1 MFCSMLLFKW
11 TKFMPSVYIVRSRVC
26 KNRSVNCVKIES
38 KYTPWVLINALQ
50 QYRLA
55 FPHVQILHVPFS
67 LSSTCSCREE
77 QACKTTQHCHEAWL
91 VKVQLPRGTFPSKA
105 FAQRRLFSLTL
116 GRLGTGY
123 LQHFGCKR
131 KYLCT
136 CTNWLPW
143 ESGMCCTCLCHFV
156 SCTLAGDLQLQAWAT
171 MPQIKMQACYILL
184 LLSTPAHINIIPAHR
199 RHVAQSQ
206 P

>member
-1 MFCSMLLFKW
+1 MLCSNTGWHSHM
-11 TKFMPSVYIVRSRVC
+11 
-26 KNRSVNCVKIES
+26 S
-38 KYTPWVLINALQ
+38 KSSTF
-50 QYRLA
+50 R
-55 FPHVQILHVPFS
+55 S
-67 LSSTCSCREE
+67 LSHPHAAVGKSRH
-77 QACKTTQHCHEAWL
+77 ARRCHEAWL
-91 VKVQLPRGTFPSKA
+91 VKAQLPRGTFPSKA

-116 GRLGTGY
+116 GRLGTGC

-156 SCTLAGDLQLQAWAT
+156 SFTLAGDLQLQAWAT